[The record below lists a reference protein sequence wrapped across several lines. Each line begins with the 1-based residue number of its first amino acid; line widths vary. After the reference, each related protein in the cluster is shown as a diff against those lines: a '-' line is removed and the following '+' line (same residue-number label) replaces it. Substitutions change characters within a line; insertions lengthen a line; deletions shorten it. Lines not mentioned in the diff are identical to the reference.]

1 MRKLVTIL
9 LLALP
14 FTISSR
20 ADMPV
25 LKEGDCWTYEAR
37 PGEEGS
43 FLVIRKIETAP
54 KGEVVHIS
62 IFGLRIKSSTAS
74 NGSTDRIQH
83 LPIFARALRASLKEK
98 VQKTIPEIDWARGYR
113 S

>member
-1 MRKLVTIL
+1 
-9 LLALP
+9 
-14 FTISSR
+14 
-20 ADMPV
+20 MPV
-25 LKEGDCWTYEAR
+25 LKEGDCWTYETR

-43 FLVIRKIETAP
+43 FLVIRKIETSP
-54 KGEVVHIS
+54 EGEVVHIS

-98 VQKTIPEIDWARGYR
+98 VQRQFQKSIGQEAIDPGQKLMRV
-113 S
+113 SLTNPSVSV